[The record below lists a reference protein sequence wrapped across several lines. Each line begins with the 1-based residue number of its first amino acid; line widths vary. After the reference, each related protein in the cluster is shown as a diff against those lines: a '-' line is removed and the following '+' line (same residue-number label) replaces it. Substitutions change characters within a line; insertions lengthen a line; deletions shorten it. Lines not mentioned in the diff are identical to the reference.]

1 MNRLLPGVFWA
12 WGLKSSECAM
22 KTLFLS
28 SLGSGLMTLG
38 LVASLTAPSFAAPIL
53 QPDLSVPSSVAAPGV
68 TPVRDEWAGGNSER
82 QWTNEEWRWRNRDG
96 RWRSGNFRERNFSRN
111 WDGDNNWN
119 GDDWRWRRHHHR
131 RHFRDS
137 DARFLVLAWVSASAA
152 CTTTMATTTATML
165 IRPAASIGHSG
176 FPGRTSS
183 GATTATVRIGLG
195 TIRSSPI
202 TARAS
207 SAGRHIAER
216 QRIEECSNGVAS
228 RGAVFALGA
237 P

>member
-1 MNRLLPGVFWA
+1 
-12 WGLKSSECAM
+12 M

-137 DARFLVLAWVSASAA
+137 NAA
-152 CTTTMATTTATML
+152 IL
-165 IRPAASIGHSG
+165 
-176 FPGRTSS
+176 
-183 GATTATVRIGLG
+183 GLG
-195 TIRSSPI
+195 LGLGLGSLYYNNGYNNGYYVDPPRRVYRTQRLSRAHVQWCYDRYRSYRAWDNTFQPYNGPRQQCWSPY
-202 TARAS
+202 S
-207 SAGRHIAER
+207 
-216 QRIEECSNGVAS
+216 
-228 RGAVFALGA
+228 
-237 P
+237 